1 MFGDLRQK
9 QRAEDCGEG
18 GSEGCCVGLR
28 SGSWEDQ
35 LCDRTAVLAAHG
47 GVGSRRKVDDHTEI
61 FKQGDY
67 CAGCTGG
74 GMQWAGER
82 REDFGLGAN
91 VKFVNGRQSHLV
103 NITSASYSRHVW

>member
-28 SGSWEDQ
+28 GGSWEDQ
-35 LCDRTAVLAAHG
+35 LCDRTVVSAAHG
-47 GVGSRRKVDDHTEI
+47 GVESRRKVNGRNEI

-67 CAGCTGG
+67 CAGCTGVR
-74 GMQWAGER
+74 MQWAG
-82 REDFGLGAN
+82 
-91 VKFVNGRQSHLV
+91 
-103 NITSASYSRHVW
+103 